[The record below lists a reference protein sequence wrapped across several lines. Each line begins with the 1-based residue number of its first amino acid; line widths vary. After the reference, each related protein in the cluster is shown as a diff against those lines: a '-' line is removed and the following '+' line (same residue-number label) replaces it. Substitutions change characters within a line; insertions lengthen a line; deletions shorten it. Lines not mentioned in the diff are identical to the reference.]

1 VTGPDDAGP
10 WAWAVWLEA
19 SALGAVARESLW
31 LYPVVSVAHVLGI
44 ALLVGGIVAF
54 DLRVLGLAPA
64 MPLAAAGRLILPLAR
79 GGFVVAALSGVVMLA
94 ADASHLV
101 TNPAFLVKGGLL
113 LLAGA
118 NVVLFH
124 RLAQR
129 ELAAPTGGLARV
141 SAAASALLWLSVAAT
156 GRAIA
161 YF

>member
-1 VTGPDDAGP
+1 MTEAHPAGP
-10 WAWAVWLEA
+10 PAWAVWLEG
-19 SALGAVARESLW
+19 SALGVAARESLW
-31 LYPVVSVAHVLGI
+31 LYPAVSVLHVLGI

-54 DLRVLGLAPA
+54 DLRVLGAAAA

-79 GGFVVAALSGVVMLA
+79 AGFAVAVASGVVMLA

-101 TNPAFLVKGGLL
+101 TNPAFLVKGVLL

-124 RLAQR
+124 GLAQR
-129 ELAAPTGGLARV
+129 DLAAPTLRLARA

>member
-1 VTGPDDAGP
+1 MEPHDAG
-10 WAWAVWLEA
+10 AWAVWLEA
-19 SALGAVARESLW
+19 SALGAAARESLW
-31 LYPVVSVAHVLGI
+31 LYPVVSVLHVLGI

-54 DLRVLGLAPA
+54 DLRVLGVATA

-79 GGFVVAALSGVVMLA
+79 AGFALAAVSGVVMLA

-101 TNPAFLVKGGLL
+101 TNPAFLVKGALL

-118 NVVLFH
+118 NVAVFH
-124 RLAQR
+124 GLAQR
-129 ELAAPTGGLARV
+129 ELAAPTGGLARA
-141 SAAASALLWLSVAAT
+141 SAACSAVLWLSVAAT

>member
-1 VTGPDDAGP
+1 MEAHAAAP

-19 SALGAVARESLW
+19 SALGVVARDSLW
-31 LYPVVSVAHVLGI
+31 LYPLVSVLHVLGI

-54 DLRVLGLAPA
+54 DLRVLGVATA
-64 MPLAAAGRLILPLAR
+64 MPLDAAGRLILPLAR
-79 GGFVVAALSGVVMLA
+79 GGFAVAVLSGLVMLA

-101 TNPAFLVKGGLL
+101 TNSAFLVKGALL

-118 NVVLFH
+118 NVALFH
-124 RLAQR
+124 GLAQR
-129 ELAAPTGGLARV
+129 ELAASIGVLARV
-141 SAAASALLWLSVAAT
+141 SAAGSALLWLAVAAT